1 MKTNNTEKTKI
12 LQSNSNFLIQLA
24 FFVFEEH
31 FVHVSLLKTE
41 LLVSTW
47 GVPFA
52 HFPLLSRDKVKEKMK
67 CAWAIRT
74 LFALTRLRLFRFL
87 CCERAN
93 AESFDMT
100 HDVVILHDAGL
111 KMQSCF

>member
-12 LQSNSNFLIQLA
+12 LQSNSNFLMQLA

-31 FVHVSLLKTE
+31 FVHVLLLKTE

-52 HFPLLSRDKVKEKMK
+52 HFPLLHRDKDENMK
-67 CAWAIRT
+67 KKVVLLTHLVVETHTYCA
-74 LFALTRLRLFRFL
+74 L
-87 CCERAN
+87 
-93 AESFDMT
+93 
-100 HDVVILHDAGL
+100 
-111 KMQSCF
+111 